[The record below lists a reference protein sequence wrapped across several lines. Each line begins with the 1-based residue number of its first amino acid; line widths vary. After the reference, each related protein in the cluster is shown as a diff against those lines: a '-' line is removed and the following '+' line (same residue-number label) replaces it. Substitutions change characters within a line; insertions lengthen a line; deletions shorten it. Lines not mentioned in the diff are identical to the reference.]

1 MVARELVEAG
11 CDTAVVFDLVEA
23 ALDEIALPVDF
34 WIDDAPDP
42 DIALAR
48 DMSGGAAGLDQLS
61 DGAGEE
67 AAIGDDGA
75 RQGQPVNQCGK
86 DRLVGGLAGR
96 EQEANRQ
103 TMGVDHGVDLG
114 AQSSTRTADDVI
126 RAPFLP
132 PPACWWARTIEVSI
146 KRGEPG
152 DCCARVSNILS
163 HTPFLA
169 QRLKRLYAVVYG
181 PYRSG
186 RSRHGEPV
194 RRMKKMPLRMRR
206 SSWRGTPRGLFG
218 ESGAMIDF
226 SLSVRSN
233 QAIGRASVV
242 WKLGSQPDLKRNP
255 L

>member
-48 DMSGGAAGLDQLS
+48 DMSDGAAGLDQLD

-67 AAIGDDGA
+67 AAIGDDVA
-75 RQGQPVNQCGK
+75 RQGQPVNQCRKG
-86 DRLVGGLAGR
+86 RLAGGLAGR

-103 TMGVDHGVDLG
+103 TMGVDHSVDLG

-132 PPACWWARTIEVSI
+132 PPGVLVGAHDRGVDQTRRARRLLRQGLEYPQPHAFLGPAVETFVRRRVRPVPLGQIAPWRARTQNEEDAIENAPI
-146 KRGEPG
+146 IL
-152 DCCARVSNILS
+152 AR
-163 HTPFLA
+163 HPA
-169 QRLKRLYAVVYG
+169 RL
-181 PYRSG
+181 
-186 RSRHGEPV
+186 V
-194 RRMKKMPLRMRR
+194 RRKRCNDRLLAIRQVKSGHRQSFRR
-206 SSWRGTPRGLFG
+206 LEAWITTRP
-218 ESGAMIDF
+218 
-226 SLSVRSN
+226 
-233 QAIGRASVV
+233 
-242 WKLGSQPDLKRNP
+242 
-255 L
+255 